1 MSKKIIKIFLKYA
14 NGNDDFLYHKPDIE
28 KVKQLLARNGLRL
41 PTPLK
46 LSDSNIRI
54 PKKEQSVNTCSL
66 QITENDCSLVLP

>member
-1 MSKKIIKIFLKYA
+1 MSKKIIKIFPKYA

-46 LSDSNIRI
+46 LSDSNIRV
-54 PKKEQSVNTCSL
+54 PKKNSL
-66 QITENDCSLVLP
+66 SIPVLCKLPKTIAA